1 MRILSLNIIVY
12 IVAALLSYQSH
23 ASSCRN
29 GSFSAGFL
37 PFSNSKGSVGIWYP
51 ASQSE
56 SSYKYRGD
64 FSGSVALNS
73 LPASCK
79 KFPLIV
85 FSHGAAG
92 CGTEIAYLTE
102 HLARA
107 GFVILVVD
115 HADAMCNVYGGGS
128 MTPAESEEQ
137 FNQPDAWN
145 ERTEVDRRDDITRA
159 LNSLLASNEW
169 KKVIDAD
176 NIGGI
181 GQSVGA
187 YIIAGMS
194 GARDSWKDARIK
206 SALLLSPFLSPY
218 LKKKEIEKI
227 SIPLM
232 YQAAVLNANSVSSDS
247 SFYEAIKMGKMPKY
261 IALFQGKGGMEWHH
275 FLCAEQETVKKC
287 GESVREVNLINNYA
301 EAFFNA
307 TLRGQSNSLD
317 ELNGVGLVK
326 WTKQ

>member
-1 MRILSLNIIVY
+1 MRNFVLL
-12 IVAALLSYQSH
+12 IVAFVVTALLSNQSY
-23 ASSCRN
+23 ASTCVN
-29 GSFSAGFL
+29 GSFTAGFL
-37 PFSNSKGSVGIWYP
+37 PFTNSKRSVGIWYP
-51 ASQSE
+51 ATHTE
-56 SSYKYRGD
+56 ASYNYSGD
-64 FSGSVALNS
+64 FSGSVALNA

-92 CGTEIAYLTE
+92 CGTEIAFLTE

-115 HADAMCNVYGGGS
+115 HADGMCNVYGGGT

-137 FNQPDAWN
+137 FNQPNAWN
-145 ERTEVDRRDDITRA
+145 ERTEIDRRDDLTRA
-159 LNSLLASNEW
+159 LDSLLVASEW
-169 KKVIDAD
+169 KNVIDTE

-194 GARDSWKDARIK
+194 GAWDSWKDPRIK

-218 LKKKEIEKI
+218 LKNKQIEKI

-232 YQAAVLNANSVSSDS
+232 YQAAEPNTTGALSDS
-247 SFYEAIKMGKMPKY
+247 AFNEVIKMGKMPKY
-261 IALFQGKGGMEWHH
+261 IALFQGKGGMEWHR
-275 FLCAEQETVKKC
+275 FLCIGQETVKKC
-287 GESVREVNLINNYA
+287 TETVREVKLINTYA

-307 TLRGQSNSLD
+307 TLRGQSESLD
-317 ELNGVGLVK
+317 NLTGSGLVK
-326 WTKQ
+326 WSKE